1 MKNEHKTNKI
11 YRWELLALMFIAF
24 ICQQA
29 DRQLFNVL
37 LPLMKVDLGFSDQQ
51 MGLIST
57 VLFWSYGCMVPF
69 AGVLGDIFSRKKIIV
84 FSLLFWS
91 SCAMLTGFGI
101 SFVFFIIVWGILTGG
116 SEAFFPPNATA
127 ELSLFH
133 IKTRGK
139 ALAIFQSGIYVGI
152 IGSGYLAGY
161 LGQTYGWRVPYYMFG
176 SFGVV
181 WAVVLMF
188 RMKSNRTE
196 KSVEQTVAKVSV
208 VYALKY
214 VFKKTS
220 FWCLAF
226 ALSGMVFVNAG
237 YMTWMPTYLFE
248 KFNMNLSNAG
258 FSSVFYHYIAAFF
271 GVMIGGWWSD
281 KWMKK
286 NKSARFLIQALGL
299 LLGAPFIY
307 ALGASNELYLI
318 YFALAFF
325 GLFRGIYD
333 SGIYSSLY
341 EIIEPKYRS
350 TATGLI
356 LMFAFFTGG
365 ISPYIMGILKPTL
378 GIATCLSGMSIVY
391 LLSALALF
399 VGVKFLKK
407 DQYIEKIAD

>member
-1 MKNEHKTNKI
+1 
-11 YRWELLALMFIAF
+11 MFVAF

-37 LPLMKVDLGFSDQQ
+37 LPLMKVDLGFSDEQ

-57 VLFWSYGCMVPF
+57 VLFWSYGCIVPF
-69 AGVLGDIFSRKKIIV
+69 AGMMGDILSRKKIIV
-84 FSLLFWS
+84 YSLLFWS
-91 SCAMLTGFGI
+91 FCAMLTGFGV
-101 SFVFFIIVWGILTGG
+101 SFIFFIIVWGILTGG

-133 IKTRGK
+133 IKTRGI

-161 LGQTYGWRVPYYMFG
+161 LGETYGWRTPYYLFG
-176 SFGVV
+176 SFGVI
-181 WAVVLMF
+181 WAFVLMF
-188 RMKSNRTE
+188 RMKKKVVIQTTKKKE
-196 KSVEQTVAKVSV
+196 EQVAVGI
-208 VYALKY
+208 ALKY
-214 VFKKTS
+214 VLRKPS
-220 FWCLAF
+220 FWCLTF

-248 KFNMNLSNAG
+248 KFNLSLSTAG
-258 FSSVFYHYIAAFF
+258 FSSVFYHYVAAFF
-271 GVMIGGWWSD
+271 GVLLGGWWSD

-286 NKSARFLIQALGL
+286 QKSARFMVQGIGL

-307 ALGASNELYLI
+307 MLGASKELYLI
-318 YFALAFF
+318 YFALTMF

-341 EIIEPKYRS
+341 EIIEPRFRS

-365 ISPYIMGILKPTL
+365 ISPYIMGVLKPTL
-378 GIATCLSGMSIVY
+378 GIAACISAISVVY
-391 LLSALALF
+391 LFSALALF

-407 DQYIEKIAD
+407 DQYIEETTV